1 MKRTIKLWEIALL
14 IGCLLTLL
22 FGNLFQAEKTVSD
35 LQQHVLRMHILA
47 NSDSDADQQ
56 LKYQVRDALLASSET
71 LFGSSQ
77 PESREALET
86 TAKAHLHEMETIAQQ
101 VVQEQGYSYPVKAE
115 LVTMPF
121 TERTYEDLTMP
132 AGTYEAIR
140 ITIGAAAGQNWWC
153 VMYPPL
159 CIPVQKMLL
168 CRMSRQ
174 KPIFPMLNKMCS
186 IIPNA
191 IGSNG
196 SWRSG
201 SRSGQPPNKQTIQLP
216 TFQICEHSFEVDYF
230 GMRKEATGMPFFP

>member
-56 LKYQVRDALLASSET
+56 LKYQVRDALLSSSET

-115 LVTMPF
+115 LVMMPF

-159 CIPVQKMLL
+159 CIPVAEDVAVQDEQAKAYFSDAEQDVLYHPERYRIKWKL
-168 CRMSRQ
+168 AEWF
-174 KPIFPMLNKMCS
+174 KKWTTFE
-186 IIPNA
+186 
-191 IGSNG
+191 
-196 SWRSG
+196 
-201 SRSGQPPNKQTIQLP
+201 QTDHTTSHISDLR
-216 TFQICEHSFEVDYF
+216 TFF
-230 GMRKEATGMPFFP
+230 

>member
-1 MKRTIKLWEIALL
+1 MCIKRAKIAHAFDEVKRNETNHQ
-14 IGCLLTLL
+14 TL
-22 FGNLFQAEKTVSD
+22 GNRIAHWLPVD
-35 LQQHVLRMHILA
+35 LAVWQSLSGRKNRLRFTA
-47 NSDSDADQQ
+47 ARSA
-56 LKYQVRDALLASSET
+56 VRDALLASSET

-159 CIPVQKMLL
+159 CIPVAEDVAVQDEQAKAYFSDAEQDVLYHPERYRVKWKL
-168 CRMSRQ
+168 AEWFKKWTTSE
-174 KPIFPMLNKMCS
+174 
-186 IIPNA
+186 
-191 IGSNG
+191 
-196 SWRSG
+196 
-201 SRSGQPPNKQTIQLP
+201 QTDHTTSHISDLR
-216 TFQICEHSFEVDYF
+216 TFF
-230 GMRKEATGMPFFP
+230 

>member
-56 LKYQVRDALLASSET
+56 LKYQVRDALLASSEM

-77 PESREALET
+77 PESREALEI

-159 CIPVQKMLL
+159 CIPVAEDVAAQDEQAKAYFSDAEQDVLYHPERYRVKWKL
-168 CRMSRQ
+168 AEWFKKWTTSE
-174 KPIFPMLNKMCS
+174 
-186 IIPNA
+186 
-191 IGSNG
+191 
-196 SWRSG
+196 
-201 SRSGQPPNKQTIQLP
+201 QTGHATSHISDLR
-216 TFQICEHSFEVDYF
+216 TFF
-230 GMRKEATGMPFFP
+230 

>member
-1 MKRTIKLWEIALL
+1 MSTLL
-14 IGCLLTLL
+14 ETFLTLL
-22 FGNLFQAEKTVSD
+22 ALKCCMKKRLKILLVALHKFFSKTSCYFFALVYKRAKIAHAFDEVKRNETNHQTLGNRIAHWLPADLAVWQSLSGRKTVSD

-77 PESREALET
+77 SESREALET

-140 ITIGAAAGQNWWC
+140 ITIE
-153 VMYPPL
+153 
-159 CIPVQKMLL
+159 
-168 CRMSRQ
+168 
-174 KPIFPMLNKMCS
+174 
-186 IIPNA
+186 
-191 IGSNG
+191 
-196 SWRSG
+196 
-201 SRSGQPPNKQTIQLP
+201 QLP
-216 TFQICEHSFEVDYF
+216 DRIGGV
-230 GMRKEATGMPFFP
+230 

>member
-101 VVQEQGYSYPVKAE
+101 VVQEQGYFYPVKAE

-159 CIPVQKMLL
+159 CIPVAEDVAVQDEQAKAYFSDAEQDVLYHPERYRIKWKL
-168 CRMSRQ
+168 AEWFKKWTTSEQTDHTTSR
-174 KPIFPMLNKMCS
+174 ISDL
-186 IIPNA
+186 
-191 IGSNG
+191 
-196 SWRSG
+196 R
-201 SRSGQPPNKQTIQLP
+201 
-216 TFQICEHSFEVDYF
+216 TFF
-230 GMRKEATGMPFFP
+230 

>member
-77 PESREALET
+77 SESREALET

-132 AGTYEAIR
+132 AVHTKPFAL
-140 ITIGAAAGQNWWC
+140 
-153 VMYPPL
+153 PL
-159 CIPVQKMLL
+159 E
-168 CRMSRQ
+168 
-174 KPIFPMLNKMCS
+174 
-186 IIPNA
+186 
-191 IGSNG
+191 
-196 SWRSG
+196 
-201 SRSGQPPNKQTIQLP
+201 QLP
-216 TFQICEHSFEVDYF
+216 DRIGGV
-230 GMRKEATGMPFFP
+230 

>member
-86 TAKAHLHEMETIAQQ
+86 TAKAHLHEMETIAQR

-140 ITIGAAAGQNWWC
+140 ITIGAAAGKNWWC

-159 CIPVQKMLL
+159 CIPV
-168 CRMSRQ
+168 
-174 KPIFPMLNKMCS
+174 
-186 IIPNA
+186 A
-191 IGSNG
+191 
-196 SWRSG
+196 
-201 SRSGQPPNKQTIQLP
+201 
-216 TFQICEHSFEVDYF
+216 EDV
-230 GMRKEATGMPFFP
+230 AV

>member
-77 PESREALET
+77 SESREALET

-159 CIPVQKMLL
+159 CIPVAEDVAVQDEQAK
-168 CRMSRQ
+168 
-174 KPIFPMLNKMCS
+174 
-186 IIPNA
+186 A
-191 IGSNG
+191 
-196 SWRSG
+196 
-201 SRSGQPPNKQTIQLP
+201 
-216 TFQICEHSFEVDYF
+216 YF
-230 GMRKEATGMPFFP
+230 SDAEQDVLYHPERYRIKWKLAEWFKK

>member
-1 MKRTIKLWEIALL
+1 MKLL
-14 IGCLLTLL
+14 IKSFCIAFVLTVIYSVIP
-22 FGNLFQAEKTVSD
+22 FQAECEQISEEVFR
-35 LQQHVLRMHILA
+35 LHILA

-159 CIPVQKMLL
+159 CIPVAEDVAVQDEQAKAYFSDAEQDVLYHPERYRIKWKL
-168 CRMSRQ
+168 AEWFKKWTTSE
-174 KPIFPMLNKMCS
+174 
-186 IIPNA
+186 
-191 IGSNG
+191 
-196 SWRSG
+196 
-201 SRSGQPPNKQTIQLP
+201 QTDHATSHISDLR
-216 TFQICEHSFEVDYF
+216 TFF
-230 GMRKEATGMPFFP
+230 

>member
-153 VMYPPL
+153 VMYPTL
-159 CIPVQKMLL
+159 CFVDSTYQIVPGESKEKLKKCLTEEEYNSLL
-168 CRMSRQ
+168 D
-174 KPIFPMLNKMCS
+174 
-186 IIPNA
+186 
-191 IGSNG
+191 GENG
-196 SWRSG
+196 IETSSLFIEWIRNILFS
-201 SRSGQPPNKQTIQLP
+201 
-216 TFQICEHSFEVDYF
+216 
-230 GMRKEATGMPFFP
+230 

>member
-35 LQQHVLRMHILA
+35 LQQHVLRMHIL
-47 NSDSDADQQ
+47 
-56 LKYQVRDALLASSET
+56 
-71 LFGSSQ
+71 
-77 PESREALET
+77 
-86 TAKAHLHEMETIAQQ
+86 AQQ

-140 ITIGAAAGQNWWC
+140 ITIGAAAGKNWWC

-159 CIPVQKMLL
+159 CIPVAEDVAVQDEQAKAYFSDAEQDVLYHPERYRVKWKL
-168 CRMSRQ
+168 AEWFKKWTTSE
-174 KPIFPMLNKMCS
+174 
-186 IIPNA
+186 
-191 IGSNG
+191 
-196 SWRSG
+196 
-201 SRSGQPPNKQTIQLP
+201 QTDHTTSHISDLR
-216 TFQICEHSFEVDYF
+216 TFF
-230 GMRKEATGMPFFP
+230 

>member
-77 PESREALET
+77 PESRKALET

-101 VVQEQGYSYPVKAE
+101 VVQEQGYFYPVKAE

-153 VMYPPL
+153 VMYPNMCFSDTMYEVIDEDAKSSLKKVLSDDEYQKVLESGDYKVRFRYLTFLNQL
-159 CIPVQKMLL
+159 CE
-168 CRMSRQ
+168 
-174 KPIFPMLNKMCS
+174 NNE
-186 IIPNA
+186 NA
-191 IGSNG
+191 YIE
-196 SWRSG
+196 
-201 SRSGQPPNKQTIQLP
+201 K
-216 TFQICEHSFEVDYF
+216 
-230 GMRKEATGMPFFP
+230 RK

>member
-77 PESREALET
+77 PESREVLET

-153 VMYPPL
+153 VMYP
-159 CIPVQKMLL
+159 
-168 CRMSRQ
+168 
-174 KPIFPMLNKMCS
+174 NMCFQGSMYEVIDEKAETSLQEVLTQEEYDS
-186 IIPNA
+186 IIED
-191 IGSNG
+191 SDY
-196 SWRSG
+196 
-201 SRSGQPPNKQTIQLP
+201 KIQFKYL
-216 TFQICEHSFEVDYF
+216 SFLNHYL
-230 GMRKEATGMPFFP
+230 

>member
-153 VMYPPL
+153 VMYP
-159 CIPVQKMLL
+159 
-168 CRMSRQ
+168 
-174 KPIFPMLNKMCS
+174 NMCFQGSMYEVIDEKAETSLQEVLTQEEYDS
-186 IIPNA
+186 IIED
-191 IGSNG
+191 SDY
-196 SWRSG
+196 
-201 SRSGQPPNKQTIQLP
+201 KIQFKYL
-216 TFQICEHSFEVDYF
+216 SFLNHYL
-230 GMRKEATGMPFFP
+230 

>member
-22 FGNLFQAEKTVSD
+22 FGNLFQAEKTVFD

-77 PESREALET
+77 PEESREALET

-159 CIPVQKMLL
+159 CIPVAEDVAVQDDQAKAYFSDAEQDVLYHPERYRVKWKL
-168 CRMSRQ
+168 AEWFKKWTTSE
-174 KPIFPMLNKMCS
+174 
-186 IIPNA
+186 
-191 IGSNG
+191 
-196 SWRSG
+196 
-201 SRSGQPPNKQTIQLP
+201 QTDHATSHISDLR
-216 TFQICEHSFEVDYF
+216 TFF
-230 GMRKEATGMPFFP
+230 